1 VSDTLLLIAMSD
13 LRRMPRKA
21 RRNQMPRQ
29 KTDHTA
35 APTPRQIER
44 AFEVASERFAALGV
58 NAERAVRT
66 ALSIP
71 ISVHCWQA
79 DDVRGLE
86 THDQPLDT
94 GGLQAT
100 GNYPGA
106 ARTGDEIRA
115 DFDFAASL
123 IPGSLR
129 FNLHAMYAET
139 GPRRVERDRLQPR
152 HFARWLDWAAERKL
166 PLDFNPTCFAHPMV
180 RDGLTLSSPE
190 KSVRE
195 FWIRHCIACRKIAS
209 HFGRKLATTTVNNI
223 WVPDGRKDS
232 TADRWGPRERLVES
246 LDTILARKMP
256 RVLDSLESKLFGIG
270 CEDYTVGSH
279 EFYLAYAATRGVALC
294 YDMGH
299 FHPTESVADKVS
311 ATLAFLDKLL
321 LHVSRGIRWDSD
333 HVVRFNDD
341 VRALCQEVV
350 RGKALGRVLWAL
362 DYFDASINRVAAWVI
377 GARALRKALLF
388 ALLEPVATLER
399 LEQRGQGAEKLGI
412 VELVGELPFGAV
424 WDHLCLRAG
433 VPPAAAWLRDVAA
446 YENRVLTSRGRGGY
460 SGCV

>member
-1 VSDTLLLIAMSD
+1 MA
-13 LRRMPRKA
+13 RKKGD
-21 RRNQMPRQ
+21 R
-29 KTDHTA
+29 TS

-44 AFEVASERFAALGV
+44 AFAAASERYAALGV

-79 DDVRGLE
+79 DDVAGLE
-86 THDQPLDT
+86 THEEPLDT

-115 DFDFAASL
+115 DFDLAASL
-123 IPGSLR
+123 IPGKLR
-129 FNLHAMYAET
+129 FNIHAMYAET
-139 GPRRVERDRLQPR
+139 GGRRVERDEVQPR
-152 HFARWLDWAAERKL
+152 HFATWLDWAAERKL

-180 RDGLTLSSPE
+180 RDGLTLASPE
-190 KSVRE
+190 KAVRE
-195 FWIRHCIACRKIAS
+195 FWVRHCVACRKIAS
-209 HFGRKLATTTVNNI
+209 HFGRKLGTSAVNNI
-223 WVPDGRKDS
+223 WIPDGRKDS
-232 TADRWGPRERLVES
+232 TADRWGPRQRLVES
-246 LDTILARKMP
+246 LDAILERKMP
-256 RVLDSLESKLFGIG
+256 RVLDSVESKLFGIG

-279 EFYLAYAATRGVALC
+279 EFYLAYAATRGVVLC

-299 FHPTESVADKVS
+299 FHPTESVADKIS
-311 ATLAFLDKLL
+311 ATLAFLDRLL

-333 HVVRFNDD
+333 HVVRYTDE
-341 VRALCQEVV
+341 VRAVCQEVV

-388 ALLEPVATLER
+388 ALLEPAGILKR
-399 LEQRGQGAEKLGI
+399 LEERGRGTEKLALT
-412 VELVGELPFGAV
+412 EAMAELPFGAV
-424 WDHLCLRAG
+424 WDFLCLRAD
-433 VPPAAAWLRDVAA
+433 VPPAASWLRDVAA
-446 YENRVLTSRGRGGY
+446 YEREVLSRRT
-460 SGCV
+460 